1 MIRAVLHWAMRGLE
15 RRYAYDA
22 AYAHHVIGVSRG
34 AGIRL
39 ALFPL
44 IAQYRG
50 PDAGR
55 MVWAGALFASTRE
68 GDCGPCAQLVV
79 DMAAAG
85 GVPVASMRACA
96 EGRAG
101 EAGDVGLGYRFAMAA
116 IADSPEAGALG
127 EEIAGRYGEAA
138 RVAASFAAATG
149 RFYPV
154 FKRGLG
160 HGQLCAKLRFDG
172 AEVDVLRKAG

>member
-1 MIRAVLHWAMRGLE
+1 MIRAILHWAMRGLE

-22 AYAHHVIGVSRG
+22 SYAHHVIGVSRG
-34 AGIRL
+34 AGLRL
-39 ALFPL
+39 AMFPL
-44 IAQYRG
+44 ISQYRG
-50 PDAGR
+50 PKAGQ

-79 DMAAAG
+79 DMAVEA
-85 GVPVASMRACA
+85 GVPAETLRACA
-96 EGRAG
+96 EGRAE

-116 IADSPEAGALG
+116 IADTPEAGALG
-127 EEIAGRYGEAA
+127 EEIAQRYGEAA

-160 HGQLCAKLRFDG
+160 HGQVCARLRFEG
-172 AEVDVLRKAG
+172 ADVDVLRKAG

>member
-1 MIRAVLHWAMRGLE
+1 MIRAILHWAMRGLE

-22 AYAHHVIGVSRG
+22 AYAHHVINVSRS

-39 ALFPL
+39 AMFPL
-44 IAQYRG
+44 VAQYRG
-50 PDAGR
+50 PKPGR
-55 MVWAGALFASTRE
+55 LVWAGALFGSTHE

-79 DMAAAG
+79 DMAVEA
-85 GVPVASMRACA
+85 GVPVASLRACA
-96 EGRAG
+96 EGRAE

-116 IADSPEAGALG
+116 IADTPEAAALG
-127 EEIAGRYGEAA
+127 DKIAESYGEDA

-172 AEVDVLRKAG
+172 AEVAVTRKAG